1 MPSTPSTH
9 TTLSIHTVI
18 MHPYYQSPPP
28 AVEAGLMLG
37 ISSPSPTF
45 VSTHGCEARSR
56 PLRSVERSKISN
68 DSDTDFNANMPTF
81 KSPVDG
87 TSLYYRYYEPLLSAS
102 DPAQPLTLVLLHGW
116 PMSSRMWDHF
126 FMPLVQVHGFR
137 VLAPD
142 RRGFG
147 NSDWNAGPVS
157 PTPASGSA
165 HDPSTP
171 RSTAVS
177 WETLTGDL
185 SALLAGLDIGPFAF
199 VAASMGCPESVLT
212 YLSSAYVRANC
223 RAFVWIGPNMPY
235 NIRCDA
241 CPAAPLPEVWDFLSA
256 GLGGAGGQGL
266 RCRTA
271 GQRLPVGP
279 GRQRVPG
286 EGAMVLR
293 EAGVSSGP
301 CRFGADAGH
310 LLGRFGHQAEAIRGV
325 DRSRENTHHGASWPR
340 GYGNVAGIK
349 RAGD

>member
-1 MPSTPSTH
+1 
-9 TTLSIHTVI
+9 
-18 MHPYYQSPPP
+18 
-28 AVEAGLMLG
+28 
-37 ISSPSPTF
+37 
-45 VSTHGCEARSR
+45 
-56 PLRSVERSKISN
+56 
-68 DSDTDFNANMPTF
+68 MPTF

-199 VAASMGCPESVLT
+199 VAASMGCPESVFT

-256 GLGGAGGQGL
+256 GVFRLDLAGNEFQERVLWFYERLVCQADPVALVRMPDIFWDDLVTKLKRFGESTGAEKTPIMVLHGHADTGMSLESSGQVIKEILPWTDLRVYENAGHGL
-266 RCRTA
+266 YLTHA
-271 GQRLPVGP
+271 D
-279 GRQRVPG
+279 RVLKDIIEVVARKPG
-286 EGAMVLR
+286 E
-293 EAGVSSGP
+293 
-301 CRFGADAGH
+301 
-310 LLGRFGHQAEAIRGV
+310 I
-325 DRSRENTHHGASWPR
+325 
-340 GYGNVAGIK
+340 
-349 RAGD
+349 